1 MKKNIRKVR
10 GQGTLEWIL
19 ILFVLVGFVMIFGK
33 TLKGKIGGLVDKVFT
48 TVESNV
54 SGLSGSGS

>member
-19 ILFVLVGFVMIFGK
+19 ILFVLVGFVMLFGK
-33 TLKGKIGGLVDKVFT
+33 GIKGKIGGLVEKVFS
-48 TVESNV
+48 TVDSNV
-54 SGLSGSGS
+54 QNLSAPQ